1 MALLWSL
8 GAALLAGVNTLW
20 RRLGAETSELSLTA
34 FGGLVGFF
42 IQGVVEEGAGLR
54 QLGLVHVPCVLLGLA
69 CLLQVLA
76 LHTRG
81 QGTWGTV
88 QRALLGVVA
97 LFFVTFVM
105 LAGLPGAGVSLFWA
119 LASVLTFVA
128 GHLLATRSLRMVG
141 LVGLGVSTVRVL
153 SHDIT
158 DLLGRI
164 AACAA
169 VAVAFFGVAWLYGR
183 ITADKKDA

>member
-1 MALLWSL
+1 
-8 GAALLAGVNTLW
+8 LA
-20 RRLGAETSELSLTA
+20 A

-42 IQGVVEEGAGLR
+42 IQGVVKSGSGVGL
-54 QLGLVHVPCVLLGLA
+54 LGLQHSLFILLGLA
-69 CLLQVLA
+69 SMLHVLVV
-76 LHTRG
+76 HTRE
-81 QGTWGTV
+81 QGVWGTL
-88 QRALLGVVA
+88 QRAFLGAVALLGT
-97 LFFVTFVM
+97 FFM
-105 LAGLPGAGVSLFWA
+105 LAHLPGAGVSLFWA
-119 LASVLTFVA
+119 LASVLTFVI

-141 LVGLGVSTVRVL
+141 LVGLVIATIRVL

-158 DLLGRI
+158 DMLGRI